1 MKLMDYVR
9 SRAHTDADAAKAAQE
24 RAQMAEALET
34 LGVRVEG
41 DTDEE

>member
-9 SRAHTDADAAKAAQE
+9 NRAQTDADAAKAAQE

-34 LGVRVEG
+34 LGVEVEG